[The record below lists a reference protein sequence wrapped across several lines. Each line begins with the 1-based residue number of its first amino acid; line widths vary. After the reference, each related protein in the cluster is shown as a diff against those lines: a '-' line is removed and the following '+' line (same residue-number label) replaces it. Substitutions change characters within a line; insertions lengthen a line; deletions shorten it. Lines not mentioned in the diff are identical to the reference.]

1 MDKKGEREHKLS
13 EKMSAFFKRLPK
25 VIKDILYPENLTCD
39 ICGEELRVDT
49 RYNICAKCVDDLPFI
64 DGEICLNCGVTIDNE
79 AQYCDRCQ
87 NNPSL
92 FKINRSPLIYDGK
105 ARDMIH
111 ALKFGG
117 KKYLVKTIG
126 AMMADTFLK
135 YRMEG
140 EIIVPVPMTKADE
153 RKRGFNQ
160 AELLAYEVGARLNI
174 PVLPAL
180 AKIRETSMQKE
191 LAGKERAENL
201 TDAFEVV
208 YPQVKDRKIL
218 LVDDIFTTGAT
229 ADQCAKA
236 LLKAKCKEVSVLTA
250 CITKLKPLME

>member
-1 MDKKGEREHKLS
+1 MDSKGKKGHKFA
-13 EKMSAFFKRLPK
+13 EKISAFFKRLPAS
-25 VIKDILYPENLTCD
+25 VKDMLYPENLTCD
-39 ICGEELRVDT
+39 LCGEELRVES
-49 RYNICAKCVDDLPFI
+49 RYNVCAKCMEKLPFI
-64 DGEICLNCGVTIDNE
+64 DGDICLNCGVAIDNE

-92 FKINRSPLIYDGK
+92 FKINRSPLIYDGL

-111 ALKFGG
+111 SLKFGG

-140 EIIVPVPMTKADE
+140 EIIVPVPMTKSDE
-153 RKRGFNQ
+153 KKRGFNQ

-180 AKIRETSMQKE
+180 SKTRETSVQKE
-191 LAGKERAENL
+191 LTGKDRAGNL
-201 TDAFEVV
+201 TKAFEVI

-218 LVDDIFTTGAT
+218 LIDDIFTTGAT
-229 ADQCAKA
+229 AGECANT